1 MYSPTNNPA
10 DSPDNIDPW
19 IGVISENHLAGK
31 QIGPL
36 ANAII
41 TEQFIRLRDGDRFW
55 FELDPALTSTEKAMI
70 RETKLS
76 DILTRNTT
84 YTFPEDVFHV

>member
-1 MYSPTNNPA
+1 
-10 DSPDNIDPW
+10 
-19 IGVISENHLAGK
+19 VISENHLTGK

-41 TEQFIRLRDGDRFW
+41 VDQFARIRDGDRFW
-55 FELDPALTSTEKAMI
+55 FELDPALSSAEIAMI

-76 DILTRNTT
+76 DILTRNTGH
-84 YTFPEDVFHV
+84 TFPDDVFHV